1 MTVLPSRLVLLG
13 HPVSHSV
20 SPTFQNA
27 ALRSLRIPL
36 VYEAL
41 DTPPARLGAR
51 LGELAAVR
59 AAGNVT
65 IPHKESVAVRCAR
78 LTPIA
83 ERVGAVNTFWVDADG
98 DLVGDNTDVAGFDH
112 LARVALDGTAIPE
125 RVAVLGAGGAA
136 AAVLAAIERW
146 PGCKVTLFNRSPDR
160 LERVATRFDVVQR
173 TALDARDAVEGCG
186 LIVNTTPVGQRD
198 DAFPVSLD
206 FLEHDAVVVDLV
218 YQQHETAWVRA
229 ARARG
234 HRAADGLEMLLEQGA
249 LAFERWLGVPAPR
262 EVMRSS
268 VRRGDQLAVPPAR

>member
-13 HPVSHSV
+13 HPVNHSV

-36 VYEAL
+36 TYEAL
-41 DTPPARLGAR
+41 DTPHAQLGAR
-51 LGELAAVR
+51 LDELAAAR

-65 IPHKESVAVRCAR
+65 IPHKESVAARCAR

-83 ERVGAVNTFWVDADG
+83 ERVGAVNTFWVDTHG
-98 DLVGDNTDVAGFDH
+98 ELVGDNTDVAGFDH
-112 LARVALDGTAIPE
+112 LARVALDGAAIPE

-146 PGCKVTLFNRSPDR
+146 PGCKVTLFNRSPAR
-160 LERVATRFDVVQR
+160 LERVAARFEVVER
-173 TALDARDAVEGCG
+173 TTLDAKAAVEGSG
-186 LIVNTTPVGQRD
+186 MVVNTTPLGQRD
-198 DAFPVSLD
+198 DAFPVSVD
-206 FLEHDAVVVDLV
+206 SLERDAVVVDLV
-218 YQQHETAWVRA
+218 YRQHETAWVRA
-229 ARARG
+229 ARASG

-268 VRRGDQLAVPPAR
+268 VRRGDELAVPPAR